1 MIDPLYKL
9 KKVATEQREDIAE
22 LLVSWG
28 VADFNAY
35 SKATGAIQALDLIL
49 AEIAELEQRMLEE

>member
-22 LLVSWG
+22 LLVSGG

-35 SKATGAIQALDLIL
+35 SKAVGAVQALDLIL
-49 AEIAELEQRMLEE
+49 TEIADLEQRMIEE